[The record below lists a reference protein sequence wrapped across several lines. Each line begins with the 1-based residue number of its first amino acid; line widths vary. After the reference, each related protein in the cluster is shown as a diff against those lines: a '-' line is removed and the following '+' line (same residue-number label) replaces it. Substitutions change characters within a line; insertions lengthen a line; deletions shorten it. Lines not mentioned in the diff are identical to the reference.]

1 MVNYTSDD
9 EGTYFTV
16 KDTANLPEDL
26 ERPATVYDLA
36 VKQVYAENGSIAITF
51 TAVGDD
57 LDEGTGKLVCRA
69 SRLISVE
76 ITWGI

>member
-1 MVNYTSDD
+1 MKPVFKKAPVFNYTSDE

-16 KDTANLPEDL
+16 KDTAHLPEDL

-36 VKQVYAENGSIAITF
+36 VKHVFAENGSIAITF

-57 LDEGTGKLVCRA
+57 LDEGTGKLLHRF
-69 SRLISVE
+69 SS
-76 ITWGI
+76 